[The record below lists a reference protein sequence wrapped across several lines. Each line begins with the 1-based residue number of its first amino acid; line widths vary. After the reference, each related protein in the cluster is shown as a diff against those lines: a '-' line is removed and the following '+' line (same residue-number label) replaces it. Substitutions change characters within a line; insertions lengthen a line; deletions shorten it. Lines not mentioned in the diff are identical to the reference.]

1 MGYRRFQ
8 QLAPS
13 LARRYDGSD
22 GPPPKRQCRL
32 DSIGSHGMPSKAV
45 EGTGG
50 CFLVTTN
57 WLERSLITGA
67 PADVNL
73 FEIQQ
78 GVTAMRPAE
87 RVQRVQHVPAA
98 EIKAAFADFT
108 AARSVP
114 LLLHADSMI
123 AALMA
128 AAAMDDETRRKFV
141 VVLMTRESLEFTRAL
156 AVCRTSCDPYV
167 YKTCFQH

>member
-1 MGYRRFQ
+1 MQAGGRLSINGVPPLPANELSHLRARSWQ
-8 QLAPS
+8 DLRQLAPS

-22 GPPPKRQCRL
+22 GPPPKRQCGL

-98 EIKAAFADFT
+98 EIKAAF
-108 AARSVP
+108 
-114 LLLHADSMI
+114 LLIL
-123 AALMA
+123 LQRGVFRCCCTP
-128 AAAMDDETRRKFV
+128 TR
-141 VVLMTRESLEFTRAL
+141 
-156 AVCRTSCDPYV
+156 
-167 YKTCFQH
+167 